1 MKKNGS
7 RSIVDLES
15 NNDMRAPGLVARLM
29 GLDSMPDVRKDKP
42 KKPSFAG
49 SCDVRDDK
57 FVNNQGGSSRED
69 LKDKGCGKIESRPQK
84 IQKTELFERRVVTRF
99 GAEALQFK
107 GVLSRS
113 RNYHN
118 KFASPI
124 KSPRVSSA
132 RNVSRT
138 SRLIDAATKIL
149 EPGLQATS
157 RAKSALTYSSSTLY
171 TSKDEVSSEAR
182 MEVVSPDLSKQY
194 TTNVSIC
201 KSFMGQTSCRNCG
214 NMLDVM
220 DSRSNIEEQPF
231 VYSTCASDFVNV
243 SSLGP
248 GKSEPRSPDKERD
261 VGFRQ
266 QGQPISLSAL
276 ETGSNDSNET
286 RLASV
291 PSPDRKPSLQ
301 EGQIQWKSTSQ
312 RCKPQI
318 EEPYSFTSKQR
329 TQNQMSL
336 CRNRMPPRAKLSNL
350 PNRSVSCSA
359 NTVSGAKDFVALNR
373 NLSGCTRPRVPSKV
387 DNASFDAER
396 KSCNQRDGSLLQLRT
411 PVRKRRS
418 VNGPVE
424 NTGFINST
432 LGSRRNLKGCMVTG
446 QAKGLNSCSV
456 DRTSIKS
463 KAACERDSTRANGT
477 KESGVISFTFNSPLR
492 NKTENAAHTKEKIK
506 DQNDSMSKGACY
518 RRKVMDEADGASFLK
533 TQLPL
538 TGDALGALLEEKL
551 KELTS
556 QEDDELVTT
565 GTPPKRSTAAI
576 LQELISALTAEQPIS
591 PDGLVFTA
599 DVPFQVGFS
608 FLWHI
613 ASHILVLAT
622 RHNIYLCHYLS
633 VILIILF

>member
-7 RSIVDLES
+7 RSIVDLEPK
-15 NNDMRAPGLVARLM
+15 NDMRAPSLVARLM

-57 FVNNQGGSSRED
+57 FVNEHSGSSRED
-69 LKDKGCGKIESRPQK
+69 LKDRGCGKTESRPQK
-84 IQKTELFERRVVTRF
+84 IQKTEPFERRVVTRF
-99 GAEALQFK
+99 GAESLQIK

-113 RNYHN
+113 RGNYHN

-124 KSPRVSSA
+124 KSPRVSNA

-149 EPGLQATS
+149 EPGLQATN
-157 RAKSALTYSSSTLY
+157 RAKSALTYSSSAPY
-171 TSKDEVSSEAR
+171 TSKDEVLSEAR
-182 MEVVSPDLSKQY
+182 MEVVSPDLAKQSTY
-194 TTNVSIC
+194 NVSIC

-220 DSRSNIEEQPF
+220 DCRSNVEKHPPF
-231 VYSTCASDFVNV
+231 VYSTSASDFVNV
-243 SSLGP
+243 SSLGV
-248 GKSEPRSPDKERD
+248 GNSEPRSPEKEKD
-261 VGFRQ
+261 VAFRQ
-266 QGQPISLSAL
+266 QEQPISLSAL
-276 ETGSNDSNET
+276 GKVSNEIQ
-286 RLASV
+286 LGSV

-301 EGQIQWKSTSQ
+301 EGQIQWKATSQ

-329 TQNQMSL
+329 TRTQNQMSM

-350 PNRSVSCSA
+350 PDRSVSCSA
-359 NTVSGAKDFVALNR
+359 DTISGAKDFVALNR
-373 NLSGCTRPRVPSKV
+373 NISGRTRSRVPSKV

-418 VNGPVE
+418 ANGPVE

-432 LGSRRNLKGCMVTG
+432 LGRGRNLRGYMVTG

-456 DRTSIKS
+456 NQTSIKS
-463 KAACERDSTRANGT
+463 KAARERDGMRDNNGN

-492 NKTENAAHTKEKIK
+492 NKTENATHMKEKIK
-506 DQNDSMSKGACY
+506 EQNDPMSKGACN
-518 RRKVMDEADGASFLK
+518 RRKVMDENDGSSFLK

-551 KELTS
+551 KELTL
-556 QEDDELVTT
+556 QEDDELVTA

-576 LQELISALTAEQPIS
+576 LQELISALTADQPIS
-591 PDGLVFTA
+591 QDGHVFTA

-613 ASHILVLAT
+613 APCILVFT
-622 RHNIYLCHYLS
+622 TKHNITC
-633 VILIILF
+633 VIGCW